1 MPTYGYKISSEEHGP
16 QDLVRHAARA
26 EEAGFTFA
34 AISDHIHP
42 WTDKQGHS
50 PFVWGV
56 LGAISQVTEKL
67 ELLTGVT
74 APIIRMHPAIV
85 AHAAATAYQLL
96 PGRFSLGVGTGEHLN
111 EHVLGDKWPRIGVR
125 RAMLEE
131 AMEVMRKLWE
141 GDNTNFS
148 GEYYTVENARI
159 YDAPDETIPIIVA
172 ASGDKAL
179 ELAGEKGDG
188 LISLSPDE
196 DNIETFEQA
205 GGRGKPK
212 YAEVQVCWAESDA
225 EALDTAIEW
234 WPNMAAP
241 GELSQELPLPRHF
254 EQVAGKAS
262 KEDLEPKLAYGPDPE
277 RHLKMIRKY
286 TEAGYTHVWMHQI
299 GPDQEGF
306 FNFYES
312 KILPALRT

>member
-1 MPTYGYKISSEEHGP
+1 MTTYGYKISSEEHGP
-16 QDLVRHAARA
+16 RDLVRYAARA
-26 EEAGFTFA
+26 EQAGFTFA

-56 LGAISQVTEKL
+56 LGGIAQVTDKL

-85 AHAAATAYQLL
+85 AHAAATAYELL
-96 PGRFSLGVGTGEHLN
+96 EGRFALGVGTGEHLN
-111 EHVLGDKWPRIGVR
+111 EHVLGDKWPRAGVR
-125 RAMLEE
+125 RTMLEE
-131 AMEVMRKLWE
+131 AMHVMRKLWE
-141 GDNTNFS
+141 GDNTNHS
-148 GEYYTVENARI
+148 GAHYTVENARI
-159 YDAPDETIPIIVA
+159 YDAPERSIPIIVA

-179 ELAGEKGDG
+179 ELAGEQGDG
-188 LISLSPDE
+188 LISLSPDAE
-196 DNIETFEQA
+196 NIERFERA
-205 GGRGKPK
+205 GGQGKPK
-212 YAEVQVCWAESDA
+212 YAEVQVCWAASDS

-254 EQVAGKAS
+254 EQVAGSVS
-262 KEDLEPKLAYGPDPE
+262 KEDLEPKLAYGPDPD
-277 RHLKMIRKY
+277 RHLEMIRRY
-286 TEAGYTHVWMHQI
+286 TDAGYTHVWMHQI

-306 FNFYES
+306 FSFYE
-312 KILPALRT
+312 KEILPAL